1 MSQLLSLIRRGFVFS
16 NLGRLCDVPSAHTCT
31 CCVGTCARRG
41 QGATPGGQPGAVQ
54 VGFAVRNNV
63 PRNTLPVF
71 WWGIH
76 TLFSAAL
83 LRDSRVSFILG
94 LFVQAWALQAES

>member
-71 WWGIH
+71 WWGIR

-83 LRDSRVSFILG
+83 LRDSCVSFILG

>member
-1 MSQLLSLIRRGFVFS
+1 MCLPLIPPLAVSAPVRGE
-16 NLGRLCDVPSAHTCT
+16 GKEQPWE
-31 CCVGTCARRG
+31 
-41 QGATPGGQPGAVQ
+41 GAFQ

-71 WWGIH
+71 WWGIY

-83 LRDSRVSFILG
+83 LRDSCVSFILG

>member
-16 NLGRLCDVPSAHTCT
+16 HLGRLCDVPSAHTST

-83 LRDSRVSFILG
+83 LRDSCVSFILG